1 MDYANP
7 EALVGTEWMAENLDV
22 PGVRVIDA
30 TYFLPAAERGAE
42 AEFAARHIPG
52 AVFFDIDDIAD
63 SSTDLPHMLPSADKF
78 SAKVGALGIGNGDH
92 VVAYDAN
99 GGALAAVRAWWMFR
113 VFGHDNVAVLNGGLP
128 KWLADGRPMESETTA
143 PAEAVFTAIMDPS
156 LVRSAEQ
163 LLANIETGAEQVA
176 DARSPERFEGTAP
189 EPRPSA
195 RAGHIP
201 GSVSLPYTGLMDQD
215 RDFVIRPA
223 GEIAAAI
230 AEAGLDRDRPVVASC
245 GSGVTAAV
253 IAFSMFLLGYENVAV
268 YDGSWAEWGD
278 HPDTP
283 VETQ

>member
-7 EALVGTEWMAENLDV
+7 EALVGTEWLAENLDT

-30 TYFLPAAERGAE
+30 TYFLPGAERDAE

-63 SSTDLPHMLPSADKF
+63 RTTDLPHMLPSAEKF
-78 SAKVGALGIGNGDH
+78 SAKVGALGIANGDH

-113 VFGHDNVAVLNGGLP
+113 VFGHGKVAVLNGGLP
-128 KWLADGRPMESETTA
+128 KWLVEGRPTESETTA
-143 PAEAVFTAIMDPS
+143 PAKAVFTAIMDPS

-163 LLANIETGAEQVA
+163 LLANIETGAEQVV
-176 DARSPERFEGTAP
+176 DTRSRERFEGTAP
-189 EPRPSA
+189 EPRPGA

-223 GEIAAAI
+223 GEIATAI

-245 GSGVTAAV
+245 GSGVTTGVLALC
-253 IAFSMFLLGYENVAV
+253 FYLLGKDDVAV
-268 YDGSWAEWGD
+268 YDGSWAEWGCRE
-278 HPDTP
+278 DTP
-283 VETQ
+283 VET

>member
-7 EALVGTEWMAENLDV
+7 EALVGTEWMAENLDA

-78 SAKVGALGIGNGDH
+78 SAKVGALGIANGDY

-113 VFGHDNVAVLNGGLP
+113 VFGHDKVAVLNGGLP

-189 EPRPSA
+189 EPRPGA

-245 GSGVTAAV
+245 GSGVTAGVLALG
-253 IAFSMFLLGYENVAV
+253 FYLLGKDDVAV
-268 YDGSWAEWGD
+268 YDGSWSEWGCRE
-278 HPDTP
+278 DTP
-283 VETQ
+283 VET

>member
-7 EALVGTEWMAENLDV
+7 EALAGTEWLAENLDA

-30 TYFLPAAERGAE
+30 TYFLPGAERDAK

-63 SSTDLPHMLPSADKF
+63 SATDLPHMLPSADKF
-78 SAKVGALGIGNGDH
+78 SAMVGALGIGNGDH

-113 VFGHDNVAVLNGGLP
+113 VFGHDKVAVLNGGLP
-128 KWLADGRPMESETTA
+128 KWLAEGRPTESETSA
-143 PAEAVFTAIMDPS
+143 LAETVFTATMEPS

-176 DARSPERFEGTAP
+176 DTRSRERFEGTAP
-189 EPRPSA
+189 EPRPGA

-201 GSVSLPYTGLMDQD
+201 GSVSLPYTVLMDQE
-215 RDFVIRPA
+215 RDYVMRPA

-230 AEAGLDRDRPVVASC
+230 AEAGLDMDRPVVASC
-245 GSGVTAAV
+245 GSGVTTGVLALGLY
-253 IAFSMFLLGYENVAV
+253 LLGKDDVAV
-268 YDGSWAEWGD
+268 YDGSWSEWGCRE
-278 HPDTP
+278 DTP
-283 VETQ
+283 VET

>member
-1 MDYANP
+1 
-7 EALVGTEWMAENLDV
+7 
-22 PGVRVIDA
+22 
-30 TYFLPAAERGAE
+30 
-42 AEFAARHIPG
+42 
-52 AVFFDIDDIAD
+52 
-63 SSTDLPHMLPSADKF
+63 
-78 SAKVGALGIGNGDH
+78 
-92 VVAYDAN
+92 
-99 GGALAAVRAWWMFR
+99 
-113 VFGHDNVAVLNGGLP
+113 
-128 KWLADGRPMESETTA
+128 
-143 PAEAVFTAIMDPS
+143 MDPS

-245 GSGVTAAV
+245 GSGVTAGVLALG
-253 IAFSMFLLGYENVAV
+253 FYLLGKDDVAV
-268 YDGSWAEWGD
+268 YDGSWSEWGCRE
-278 HPDTP
+278 DTP
-283 VETQ
+283 VET

>member
-1 MDYANP
+1 MDYAKP
-7 EALVGTEWMAENLDV
+7 EALVDAEWLSENLDAQ
-22 PGVRVIDA
+22 GVRVIDA
-30 TYFLPAAERGAE
+30 TYFLPAAERDAE
-42 AEFAARHIPG
+42 AEFAACHIPG
-52 AVFFDIDDIAD
+52 ALFFDIDDIAD

-99 GGALAAVRAWWMFR
+99 GGALAAARAWWMFR
-113 VFGHDNVAVLNGGLP
+113 VFGHEKVAVLNGGLP
-128 KWLADGRPMESETTA
+128 KWLAEGRMTESGTTA
-143 PAEAVFTAIMDPS
+143 PAEAVFTAIMDSS

-163 LLANIETGAEQVA
+163 LLANIETGAEHVA

-189 EPRPSA
+189 EPRPA
-195 RAGHIP
+195 TRAGHIP

-245 GSGVTAAV
+245 GSGVTAGVLALV
-253 IAFSMFLLGYENVAV
+253 FYLLGKDDVAV
-268 YDGSWAEWGD
+268 YDGSWSEWGCRE
-278 HPDTP
+278 DTP
-283 VETQ
+283 VET